1 MFNYPRYRPQLL
13 GYFPTIAPWSLFKQY
28 SNFVSN
34 LCMYHNANEL
44 LNKRLARYI
53 SVIEKHLKQ
62 RLAIARNREYV
73 ADEIKNEMDVME
85 ALMTAT
91 PRAKEFTEDFVA
103 QYEQGVAVASI
114 MDGLKRRYGSNEAL
128 FSRHIDASKPL
139 VSIADDDNERI
150 AALVSNDRSLMKYM
164 VQFITL
170 QQLKRRLSDL
180 LLTDITDTKTNSS
193 NSYPV
198 EWTAN
203 KDNKTEFVQL
213 IYALHSAGYLNNGK
227 GEITK
232 IVESLA
238 GTLGVTLGKN
248 WQSNLSASIHRS
260 NSDYQ
265 PAIFGKISAAYAEYA
280 ERLITAK
287 QNNR

>member
-1 MFNYPRYRPQLL
+1 
-13 GYFPTIAPWSLFKQY
+13 
-28 SNFVSN
+28 
-34 LCMYHNANEL
+34 MYHNANEL